1 MKKYVR
7 VEDFKPSLE
16 KVQAFKDE
24 VYERV
29 DRLMENILGGYVAFS
44 IILSFFY
51 REEWEWYL
59 LLISGGLWM
68 GYYLGKKFVNAADL
82 RYLLSGILA
91 MFSILFMV
99 QMQGAFY
106 VHFSLFT
113 TMSLL
118 VLYQN
123 WRLIV
128 VFATITG
135 FYSMICFLL
144 IVELDYQGLRYYFLD
159 VADWGDKDRAWL
171 LGFLGT
177 LMGVLQFACCVVF
190 ARYLEAQTEKNA
202 RNRIYLY
209 EQLNIEDNI
218 RIAEQ
223 IAKGDLYQQFQPK
236 ENDAIGAALLDMRDN
251 LRQFVEKERA
261 VKWHSDGIALISSVS
276 VGSDTVEELVEKVLK
291 ETIKYLRAQ
300 QGSVFLLETDENT
313 QVRYLKTAATF
324 AFGTE
329 RMLDLEVALGEGLIG
344 QVAKNCKTVYL
355 EEVPDD
361 YFYIKSS
368 LGEAPPKSLIIIPL
382 HLKGTLVGV
391 LEIASLHYLKDFER
405 HFLEEI
411 SERIA
416 ATLLALR
423 AKAANEILLRESQEF
438 AEQLRAQE
446 EEMRQ
451 NVEEL
456 SSTQEE
462 LARQMQQT
470 ELIKNELA
478 AQVEA
483 LNQSALVFETDSTGR
498 IIFTNSKFSETLKI
512 KPDEALGKNIKEL
525 FGQATALLESWEV
538 ARLGQLSQCT
548 FQATKSDGI
557 DFWANATFAPVLDE
571 DEKTR
576 KVIIIA
582 FDVSR
587 QVKQDKRLKRL
598 LQETEKARNR
608 ASQANKNASEQLRA
622 INASIAMAEFDKDGC
637 FVSVNHVFCNIL
649 GYTAKEL
656 VGLNHH
662 IITPSYIRESDLYKE
677 GWRRLLEG
685 DSVEGEFQRVAKD
698 GTKKY
703 LKGAYTS
710 VLDEEGKVVKI
721 ILLCYDITK
730 MVEQAKDLEE
740 FVVQMQAQEEEM
752 RMSME
757 MLQQM
762 QEDSE
767 LKARELEKSN
777 AKMLSLMHLLDTSP
791 AIIARCYN
799 DEAHTIFHVN
809 QRAEEILGYSK
820 AEIEA
825 RGFADFIH
833 PEDVTLANQA
843 VEEKLKNGQPYYI
856 SYRLIPKEGEPK
868 WVWEHGCS
876 VVYDEKSFIDFFIF
890 DISYLERDEL
900 EEIRLRNQT
909 ENSLESD
916 TKNLPKT
923 QS

>member
-1 MKKYVR
+1 MKKYIR

-16 KVQAFKDE
+16 KMQAFKDE

-29 DRLMENILGGYVAFS
+29 DRLMESILGSYVAFS

-59 LLISGGLWM
+59 LLISGGLWI

-82 RYLLSGILA
+82 RYLLSSILA

-106 VHFSLFT
+106 VHFSLFI

-123 WRLIV
+123 WRLIA

-135 FYSMICFLL
+135 LYSVICFLL

-177 LMGVLQFACCVVF
+177 LMGALQFACCVVF

-202 RNRIYLY
+202 QNRIYLY

-218 RIAEQ
+218 KIAEQ

-276 VGSDTVEELVEKVLK
+276 VSSDTVAELVEKVLK
-291 ETIKYLRAQ
+291 ETIKYLHAQ
-300 QGSVFLLETDENT
+300 QGSIFLLETDENT

-329 RMLDLEVALGEGLIG
+329 RILDSEVGLGEGLIG
-344 QVAKNCKTVYL
+344 QVGKTCKTAYL
-355 EEVPDD
+355 EQVPDN
-361 YFYIKSS
+361 YFYIKSG
-368 LGEAPPKSLIIIPL
+368 LGQAPPKSLIVIPL
-382 HLKGTLVGV
+382 HLKGSLVGV
-391 LEIASLHYLKDFER
+391 LEIASMHYLKDFEK

-423 AKAANEILLRESQEF
+423 AKTANEILLRETQEF
-438 AEQLRAQE
+438 TEQLRAQE

-456 SSTQEE
+456 STTQEE

-483 LNQSALVFETDSTGR
+483 LNQSALVFETDATGR
-498 IIFTNSKFSETLKI
+498 IVFANPKFAETLKI
-512 KPDEALGKNIKEL
+512 KPDEALGKNLREL
-525 FGQATALLESWEV
+525 FGQATALLENWEV
-538 ARLGQLSQCT
+538 ARLGQVAQCT
-548 FQATKSDGI
+548 FQASKSDGI

-571 DEKTR
+571 DENTR
-576 KVIIIA
+576 KVIVIA

-622 INASIAMAEFDKDGC
+622 INASIAMAEFDKDGY
-637 FVSVNHVFCNIL
+637 FVSVNPVFCSIL
-649 GYTAKEL
+649 GYNAKEL
-656 VGLNHH
+656 VGADHH
-662 IITPSYIRESDLYKE
+662 IITPPHIMESPLYKE
-677 GWRRLLEG
+677 GWRRLSEG

-703 LKGAYTS
+703 LKGSYTS
-710 VLDEEGKVVKI
+710 VLDEEGKVIKV
-721 ILLCYDITK
+721 ILLCYDVTPMI
-730 MVEQAKDLEE
+730 EQAKDMEE
-740 FVVQMQAQEEEM
+740 FVSQMQAQEEEM
-752 RMSME
+752 RVSME

-767 LKARELEKSN
+767 VKAQELEKSTD
-777 AKMLSLMHLLDTSP
+777 KMLSLMHLLDTSP

-799 DEAHTIFHVN
+799 DESYTMFHVN

-825 RGFADFIH
+825 RGFADFMH
-833 PEDVTLANQA
+833 PEDIPLVNEAVADKLAIG
-843 VEEKLKNGQPYYI
+843 EPYYI
-856 SYRLIPKEGEPK
+856 SYRLLPKNGQPK
-868 WVWEHGCS
+868 WVWEHGRS
-876 VVYDEKSFIDFFIF
+876 ITYEGKSFIDFFIF
-890 DISYLERDEL
+890 DISYLERDEV
-900 EEIRLRNQT
+900 EEIRLKK
-909 ENSLESD
+909 D
-916 TKNLPKT
+916 TKT
-923 QS
+923 ES